1 MDAAANAL
9 LPHVQVP
16 AAVDVDSAEVTS
28 QETVG
33 GPFDKR
39 AFDSPFVST
48 RLIRGAGA
56 AHARRERRLHFCG

>member
-28 QETVG
+28 QEAFG

-39 AFDSPFVST
+39 AFD
-48 RLIRGAGA
+48 
-56 AHARRERRLHFCG
+56 